1 MKSNKKWSMLTLIMM
16 FWFTISFITNILGP
30 LIPDIIHNFELKD
43 LAMAGFIPTSFFL
56 AYAIM
61 SIPAGILID
70 KYGEKPVLFTGFLM
84 PFIGTT
90 LFACF
95 PFYLILLLSSFII
108 GLGMAMLQT
117 VINPLQRVVGGEE
130 NYAFIAELAQ
140 FVFGVASF
148 ISPLVYT
155 WLIHAL
161 EPEVYQQGQNFLL
174 DILAKV
180 TPVTLPWVSLY
191 WVFTALLLAMLLV
204 VSFVHFPRIELKD
217 DERSGSSSSY
227 KKLFR
232 QKYVWL
238 FFLGIFCYVST
249 EQGTSIFMSTF
260 LEQYHGV
267 NPQTD
272 GAQAVSYF
280 WGLMTAGCL
289 VGMLLLKLIDS
300 KRLLQIS
307 GVLTIV
313 LLLSALFGS
322 KGIALIAFPAV
333 GFSISM
339 MYSIVFSLAL
349 NTVAQNHGS
358 FAGILCSGIVGGAG
372 GPLFVS
378 LLSDTTS
385 LRIGMLL
392 ILVFMGY
399 ITFIGFWA
407 HPLVNNKTVS
417 LKELVGFKNK
427 NKILK

>member
-1 MKSNKKWSMLTLIMM
+1 MKNSKKWGMLALIMM

-61 SIPAGILID
+61 SVPAGILID
-70 KYGEKPVLFTGFLM
+70 KYGEKPVLFLGFLM
-84 PFIGTT
+84 PFAGTI

-95 PFYLILLLSSFII
+95 PFYLMLLLSSFII

-117 VINPLQRVVGGEE
+117 VLNPLQRAVGGEE

-148 ISPLVYT
+148 VSPLVYT

-161 EPEVYQQGQNFLL
+161 APEVYQPGENILL
-174 DILAKV
+174 DILSTV
-180 TPVTLPWVSLY
+180 TPVALPWVSLY
-191 WVFTALLLAMLLV
+191 WVFTALLLVMLV
-204 VSFVHFPRIELKD
+204 VVALVRFPRIELKE

-227 KKLFR
+227 KHLFK

-249 EQGTSIFMSTF
+249 EQGVSIFMSTF
-260 LEQYHGV
+260 LEQYHGIDPKTV
-267 NPQTD
+267 
-272 GAQAVSYF
+272 GAQSISYF
-280 WGLMTAGCL
+280 WGSMTIGCL
-289 VGMLLLKLIDS
+289 FGMCLLKLIDS
-300 KRLLQIS
+300 KRLLQVS
-307 GVLTIV
+307 GILSMC
-313 LLLSALFGS
+313 LLVTALFS
-322 KGIALIAFPAV
+322 PAEVAIWAFPAI
-333 GFSISM
+333 GFCISM
-339 MYSIVFSLAL
+339 MYSIIFSLAL

-372 GPLFVS
+372 GPLLVS
-378 LLSDTTS
+378 LVSDATS
-385 LRIGMLL
+385 LRMGMLL

-407 HPLVNNKTVS
+407 RPLVNNKTVS
-417 LKELVGFKNK
+417 LKEL
-427 NKILK
+427 LKF